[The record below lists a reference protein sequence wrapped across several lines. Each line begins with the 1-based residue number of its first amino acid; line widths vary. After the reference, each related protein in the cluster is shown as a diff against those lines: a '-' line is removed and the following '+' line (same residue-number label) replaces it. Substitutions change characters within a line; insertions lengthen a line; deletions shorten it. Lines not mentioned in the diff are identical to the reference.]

1 MLERLTINNVVLV
14 EKQEVDLKN
23 GFIAL
28 TGETGAGKSVF
39 IDSIALTLGQ
49 RANAEYI
56 RNGEDSAT
64 IQADFYFKD
73 NHKSVSQLKDFG
85 IDVDGNE
92 FSIRRKITAD
102 GRSTIFVNGSK
113 VTQTQIKSIATH
125 LVDMHSQY
133 DNQVLLDAK
142 NHVDLLDNFAGID
155 KSKLIATYKDY
166 KTKKA
171 ELDSFKDKANDQE
184 RELALQKSYLDE
196 LEILD
201 VKANELDDLMAERK
215 MLMSSE
221 KVIDN
226 IQNADNYL
234 STDLVNNLQM
244 SEKCLTD
251 ASMNLT
257 EEMAKKAEDLINRLA
272 NLSIEVE
279 DVSSEVSYILNSID
293 VDPARLV
300 EVDDRLFAIKDCAR
314 KHKVEPA
321 ELPMFLERLRNE
333 VSKLENFEQN
343 LGTLEADVAKAQVE
357 FEKQASAIAKLR
369 VGSADKLSKAI
380 ESVLQNLHMKNAK
393 FKVNF
398 VDLDFDS
405 WTANGSQSIEF
416 YVATNLGQK
425 LSSLAKVA
433 SGGEVARLMLALKV
447 VFFKNIP
454 SQTLV
459 FDEIDTGVGGQVA
472 DSVGECLKEL
482 SKQHQVIVISHQ
494 AQVASKADQHLKIE
508 KSVKGDSTVS
518 TVRELVS
525 EQVIDELA
533 RMISGKEITPESKQ
547 LALKLL
553 ES

>member
-14 EKQEVDLKN
+14 EKQQVDLEK

-39 IDSIALTLGQ
+39 IDSIALALGQ

-56 RNGEDSAT
+56 RYGEDSAV
-64 IQADFYFKD
+64 IQADFYFKGD
-73 NHKSVSQLKDFG
+73 HQSIQQLQEFG
-85 IDVDGNE
+85 IDVDDNE
-92 FSIRRKITAD
+92 FSIRRKITSD
-102 GRSTIFVNGSK
+102 GRSAIFVNGSK
-113 VTQTQIKSIATH
+113 ITQSQIKSIATH

-133 DNQVLLDAK
+133 DNQVLLDSK
-142 NHVDLLDNFAGID
+142 NHVELLDSFAGID
-155 KSKLIATYKDY
+155 KADLKAAYKDY
-166 KTKKA
+166 RSKKL
-171 ELDSFKDKANDQE
+171 ELDSFREKADDQE
-184 RELALQKSYLDE
+184 RELALQKSYLEE

-201 VKANELDDLMAERK
+201 IKENEVDDLTEERK
-215 MLMSSE
+215 MLMSAE

-226 IQNADNYL
+226 IQTADNYL
-234 STDLVNNLQM
+234 SGDLVNSLQM
-244 SEKCLTD
+244 AEKSLTD

-257 EEMAKKAEDLINRLA
+257 EDLAKKSEDLINRLA

-279 DVSSEVSYILNSID
+279 DVAGEVNYILSSIE
-293 VDPARLV
+293 VNPTRLV
-300 EVDDRLFAIKDCAR
+300 EVDDRLFGIKDCAR
-314 KHKVEPA
+314 KHKVEPV
-321 ELPMFLERLRNE
+321 ELPSLLLRMREE
-333 VSKLENFEQN
+333 VAKLENFEQN
-343 LGTLEADVAKAQVE
+343 LDALESAVAAAKAE
-357 FEKQASAIAKLR
+357 FEKQASKVAKVR
-369 VGSADKLSKAI
+369 VSMAEKLSAEI

-398 VDLDFDS
+398 TDLDFDS
-405 WTANGSQSIEF
+405 WTSNGSQAIEF
-416 YVATNLGQK
+416 FVATNLGQK

-454 SQTLV
+454 AQTLV

-508 KSVKGDSTVS
+508 KSVIGDSTIS
-518 TVRELVS
+518 SVRQLES
-525 EQVIDELA
+525 NEIIDELA
-533 RMISGKEITPESKQ
+533 RMISGKEITEESKM
-547 LALKLL
+547 LAQRLL
-553 ES
+553 G

>member
-14 EKQEVDLKN
+14 EKQQVELEK

-39 IDSIALTLGQ
+39 IDSIALALGQ

-56 RNGEDSAT
+56 RHGEDSAI

-73 NHKSVSQLKDFG
+73 DHQSIKQLQEFG

-92 FSIRRKITAD
+92 FSIRRKITSD
-102 GRSTIFVNGSK
+102 GRSAIFVNGNKINQS
-113 VTQTQIKSIATH
+113 QIKSIATH

-142 NHVDLLDNFAGID
+142 NHVELLDSFAGVD
-155 KSKLIATYKDY
+155 KTPLKAAYKDY
-166 KTKKA
+166 RSKKI
-171 ELDSFKDKANDQE
+171 ELDGFKDKANDQE
-184 RELALQKSYLDE
+184 RELALQKSYLEE

-201 VKANELDDLMAERK
+201 IKENEVDDLIQERK
-215 MLMSSE
+215 ALMSAE

-226 IQNADNYL
+226 IQTADNYL
-234 STDLVNNLQM
+234 SGDLVNSLQM
-244 SEKCLTD
+244 AEKSLTD

-257 EEMAKKAEDLINRLA
+257 EDLAKKSEDLINRLA

-279 DVSSEVSYILNSID
+279 DVAGEVNYILSSIE
-293 VDPARLV
+293 VNPARLI
-300 EVDDRLFAIKDCAR
+300 EVDDRLFGIKDCAR
-314 KHKVEPA
+314 KHKVEPF
-321 ELPMFLERLRNE
+321 ELPSLLLRMREE
-333 VSKLENFEQN
+333 VAKLENFEQN
-343 LGTLEADVAKAQVE
+343 LDALETAVATAKVEFKKQAAKVAKV
-357 FEKQASAIAKLR
+357 R
-369 VGSADKLSKAI
+369 VSMAEKLSAEI

-398 VDLDFDS
+398 TDLDFDS
-405 WTANGSQSIEF
+405 WTANGSQAIEF
-416 YVATNLGQK
+416 FVATNLGQK

-447 VFFKNIP
+447 VFFKNIQ

-494 AQVASKADQHLKIE
+494 AQVASKANQHLKIE
-508 KSVKGDSTVS
+508 KAVIGDATVS
-518 TVRELVS
+518 SVRQLEKD
-525 EQVIDELA
+525 EVIDELA
-533 RMISGKEITPESKQ
+533 RMISGKEITEESKM
-547 LALKLL
+547 LAEKLL
-553 ES
+553 G

>member
-1 MLERLTINNVVLV
+1 
-14 EKQEVDLKN
+14 
-23 GFIAL
+23 
-28 TGETGAGKSVF
+28 
-39 IDSIALTLGQ
+39 
-49 RANAEYI
+49 
-56 RNGEDSAT
+56 
-64 IQADFYFKD
+64 
-73 NHKSVSQLKDFG
+73 
-85 IDVDGNE
+85 
-92 FSIRRKITAD
+92 
-102 GRSTIFVNGSK
+102 
-113 VTQTQIKSIATH
+113 
-125 LVDMHSQY
+125 
-133 DNQVLLDAK
+133 
-142 NHVDLLDNFAGID
+142 
-155 KSKLIATYKDY
+155 
-166 KTKKA
+166 
-171 ELDSFKDKANDQE
+171 
-184 RELALQKSYLDE
+184 
-196 LEILD
+196 
-201 VKANELDDLMAERK
+201 
-215 MLMSSE
+215 
-221 KVIDN
+221 
-226 IQNADNYL
+226 
-234 STDLVNNLQM
+234 
-244 SEKCLTD
+244 
-251 ASMNLT
+251 
-257 EEMAKKAEDLINRLA
+257 
-272 NLSIEVE
+272 

-357 FEKQASAIAKLR
+357 FEKQASAIEKLR

-380 ESVLQNLHMKNAK
+380 ENVLQNLHMKNAK